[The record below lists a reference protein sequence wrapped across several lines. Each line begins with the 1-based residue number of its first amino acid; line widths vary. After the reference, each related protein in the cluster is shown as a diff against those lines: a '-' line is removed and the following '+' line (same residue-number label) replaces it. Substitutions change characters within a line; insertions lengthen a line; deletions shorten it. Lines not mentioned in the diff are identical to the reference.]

1 MKYGFDQWQLEEIDT
16 DYVFKVTSAI
26 SRYEEE
32 LIEKIEKLNSV
43 EEIFETLKLQ

>member
-32 LIEKIEKLNSV
+32 LIEKVKQNTQTFQYEQMDI
-43 EEIFETLKLQ
+43 